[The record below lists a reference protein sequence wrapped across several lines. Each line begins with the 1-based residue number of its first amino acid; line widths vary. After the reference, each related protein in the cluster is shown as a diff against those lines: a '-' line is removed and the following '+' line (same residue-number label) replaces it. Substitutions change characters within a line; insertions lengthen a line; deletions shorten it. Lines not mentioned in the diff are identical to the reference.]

1 MRSVWP
7 NSSSTSIV
15 LRLSLYY
22 GLLTALLLSVTSVL
36 LYWSLGDELDRDD
49 SQLLT
54 TQVHA
59 VRQVIENKNP
69 DIKLK
74 DKWLQLPLLD
84 SRFQTRVLDL
94 TTREVVAQTSRMD
107 VPDSAF
113 PLTAA
118 EQGTPR
124 QWVSPQK
131 SRFLLSAALA
141 GNGSDVQPAFMVQVA
156 LNKAID
162 DHLLKRYFERL
173 SVIFIL
179 GTIGGTALGALLA
192 KRSLEPLKKMSEVA
206 SRVTAQSLHE
216 RINPDKWPPELKLL
230 ASSMDAMLRRLEES
244 FSRMH
249 QFTADLAHEL
259 RTPVH
264 NLIGETEVAL
274 GRSRDPGDYRT
285 LLESNLEEFGRLSR
299 MIDSML
305 FIARADNK
313 DFRVNFVL
321 FDVRKEMESL
331 KEFFDA
337 IAEERG
343 VTVHCIGNGFAWG
356 DPALFRRAVSN
367 LLSNAMNVSLPGTA
381 ISMRVEDTGDETW
394 VFVSDEG
401 PGVILD
407 KRDKIFDR
415 FFRIDEARTQTTG
428 GTGLG
433 LAIVQSI
440 LRLHGGTV
448 GLHQTSSKGST
459 FKLAFPARY
468 GNAVGVVP
476 FLSKSAEK

>member
-1 MRSVWP
+1 M
-7 NSSSTSIV
+7 SIV

-22 GLLTALLLSVTSVL
+22 GLLTALLLSVTSML
-36 LYWSLGDELDRDD
+36 LYLSLRDELDRDD

-54 TQVHA
+54 TQVNA

-69 DIKLK
+69 DIKLR

-84 SRFQTRVLDL
+84 SRFQTRILDT
-94 TTREVVAQTSRMD
+94 TTREVVAQTTGMD
-107 VPDSAF
+107 VPDGAF
-113 PLTAA
+113 PLTTG
-118 EQGTPR
+118 ELGTPN
-124 QWVSPQK
+124 QWMSPQK
-131 SRFLLSAALA
+131 SRFLLLAALA
-141 GNGSDVQPAFMVQVA
+141 DSGGPEQSAFMVQVA
-156 LNKAID
+156 LSKAID

-173 SVIFIL
+173 FVIFLL

-192 KRSLEPLKKMSEVA
+192 KRSLEPLKKMSKVA
-206 SRVTAQSLHE
+206 SSITAQSLHE
-216 RINPDKWPPELKLL
+216 RINPDRWPPELKLL
-230 ASSMDAMLRRLEES
+230 AGSLDAMLRRLEES
-244 FSRMH
+244 FNRMH
-249 QFTADLAHEL
+249 QFSADLAHEL

-264 NLIGETEVAL
+264 NLMGETEVAL
-274 GRSRDPGDYRT
+274 GCPRDLKEYRA
-285 LLESNLEEFGRLSR
+285 LLESNLEEFGRLTR

-313 DFRVNFVL
+313 DFRVNFVS
-321 FDVRKEMESL
+321 FDVRKELESL

-337 IAEERG
+337 VAEERC
-343 VTVHCIGNGFAWG
+343 VTVHCVGSAFAWG

-367 LLSNAMNVSLPGTA
+367 LLSNAMNVSLPGTTV
-381 ISMRVEDTGDETW
+381 SMGVEDTGEETR
-394 VFVSDEG
+394 VFVKDEG
-401 PGVILD
+401 PGITLA

-440 LRLHGGTV
+440 LRLHGGTA

-459 FKLAFPARY
+459 FKLVFPAR
-468 GNAVGVVP
+468 VGSPMQRVSS
-476 FLSKSAEK
+476 LQNSGKK